1 MRISTKGN
9 LPLFEPD
16 YNPSGWW
23 LMRPSWHRFV
33 RSHVLCGDTGAG
45 KTTLIYHGLHELS
58 DAGIYDPD
66 DLKMLARPKKTHI
79 ISRFSLER
87 TAWINAVDSWIDVD
101 GERFSRAFQPGGKK
115 KATEK
120 ALERIYDRVNAM
132 VMVVSAQQVLDLQ
145 RLDEKPGGG
154 AAKMAEDFVSGFQQR
169 FNELRPTLLKSLKR
183 GGFKWHLVVSQC
195 GDVSKPGKPQDT
207 LIAALHHFAQRTG
220 FRKVCRRAILCDSI
234 PKASLGRGIQVSTLG
249 VGPRGG
255 LVVAS
260 SPSAT
265 ICSAGI
271 AMALILDRLKCTASE
286 HDFIIS
292 L

>member
-1 MRISTKGN
+1 MRISFKGN

-16 YNPSGWW
+16 YNPAGWW
-23 LMRPSWHRFV
+23 MMRPAWQRFV

-58 DAGIYDPD
+58 DAGIYDQD
-66 DLKMLARPKKTHI
+66 DLKGFAKPKKTHI

-87 TAWINAVDSWIDVD
+87 HGKINSVDSWIDVD
-101 GERFSRAFQPGGKK
+101 GERFARAFQPGGKK
-115 KATEK
+115 SAKEE

-145 RLDEKPGGG
+145 RLDGKSEGNSS
-154 AAKMAEDFVSGFQQR
+154 KMAEDFVSGFQQR
-169 FNELRPTLLKSLKR
+169 LNHLRPTLFKSLKR

-195 GDVSKPGKPQDT
+195 GDVSKPGKPQDA

-234 PKASLGRGIQVSTLG
+234 PKASLGRGVKVSALG

-255 LVVAS
+255 LTVDGDAS
-260 SPSAT
+260 TT
-265 ICSAGI
+265 ICSAGV
-271 AMALILDRLKCTASE
+271 AMALILDRLKCPSCE
-286 HDFIIS
+286 HGFIIS